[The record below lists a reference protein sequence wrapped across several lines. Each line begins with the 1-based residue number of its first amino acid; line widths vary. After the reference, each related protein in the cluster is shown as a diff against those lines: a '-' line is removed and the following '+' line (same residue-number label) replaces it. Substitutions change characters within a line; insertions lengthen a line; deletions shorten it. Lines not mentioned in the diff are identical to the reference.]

1 MKLGILFNRVKFLL
15 FGGSMQRTKKNH
27 GFTLIE
33 LMVTIAVIAIIAMMA
48 VPSMGNLMA
57 KQRLNTTAKDLAYIF
72 SQARSQSAVLRKE
85 VTVKFAGGV
94 NDATNFYWAPRYDD
108 IKLTSDTT
116 DVVFQPIGLVTSRQ
130 IMILNPAFKEAQPEN
145 PETNPRKIPKAVP
158 LIFTLCS
165 TKLNASK
172 EINISKTGI
181 IEKIEDKQGACS

>member
-1 MKLGILFNRVKFLL
+1 ML

-85 VTVKFAGGV
+85 VTVTFAGGI